1 MKPRSLLYLFLFPAW
16 EFLLMILLPSEYY
29 VGASCL
35 QIRPHPICAF
45 HFSPSATFVLLVTAP
60 FLISIILGLWKEW
73 GELVAFGIPSLA
85 VVLVT
90 LLLLDLFEKSWIPPA
105 GAGITSAV
113 LYSVPGMGIR
123 LNYSTKRVERLVW
136 ATTSFIVSFII
147 CVMVWGGT
155 SVAV

>member
-1 MKPRSLLYLFLFPAW
+1 MDS
-16 EFLLMILLPSEYY
+16 
-29 VGASCL
+29 
-35 QIRPHPICAF
+35 
-45 HFSPSATFVLLVTAP
+45 
-60 FLISIILGLWKEW
+60 
-73 GELVAFGIPSLA
+73 
-85 VVLVT
+85 
-90 LLLLDLFEKSWIPPA
+90 PA